1 MDSWIS
7 VGVIEPSKGPWGAPA
22 FIVHVMFTIG
32 VPVDVK
38 RGFKKKSKIKKN
50 CTSVGLCHTGRGY
63 RFYSDAC
70 DFEIAAILHKYNL

>member
-32 VPVDVK
+32 FPVDVK
-38 RGFKKKSKIKKN
+38 KGFKKKSKIKKKLHE
-50 CTSVGLCHTGRGY
+50 CGLMPYWQRLQ
-63 RFYSDAC
+63 
-70 DFEIAAILHKYNL
+70 ILF